1 MKKRKLGRTGLQ
13 VSELGFGCWAIGG
26 TSYGPTED
34 GESLKALA
42 YAFDQGI
49 NFFDTADTYGHGH
62 SEELIGETFKESSK
76 RLRVVI
82 ASKVGWDFYHGGS
95 KKNFGSDYI
104 RFACGESLKRLKT
117 DFIDLYQLH
126 NPKLEMIEEGSV
138 FKVLAGLKKEGKIR
152 HWGVSIHLARE
163 GAAVIQNG
171 TSETIQAIYNMIDQR
186 IKYELIPLCE
196 EHDMGLIARE
206 PLYCGLLTD
215 KYDARTKFR
224 KDDHRNRWMRDKYL
238 TDLKKIDRVK
248 SVLYGT
254 GSAAGQVSESKG
266 NTETCPGQ
274 NRYRLKNKISLKQAA
289 IEFVLSEK
297 AVSVVIPGM
306 KTVSHVQDHLQAVNA
321 PKLTADEISQIQKL
335 YQEDELFQ
343 AGFYRN

>member
-1 MKKRKLGRTGLQ
+1 MNKRKLGRTGLQ

-26 TSYGPTED
+26 TSYGPTD
-34 GESLKALA
+34 DRQSLEALA

-62 SEELIGETFKESSK
+62 SETLIGETFKESSK
-76 RLRVVI
+76 RLQVII

-95 KKNFGSDYI
+95 KKNFDPDYI

-126 NPKLEMIEEGSV
+126 NPKLEMIENGSV
-138 FKVLAGLKKEGKIR
+138 FKVLRELKQEGKIR
-152 HWGVSIHLARE
+152 HGGVSIHLPRE
-163 GAAVIQNG
+163 GRAAIQNG

-186 IKYELIPLCE
+186 IKHELMPICE
-196 EHDMGLIARE
+196 ERDMGLIARE
-206 PLYCGLLTD
+206 PLYCGLLTG
-215 KYDARTKFR
+215 KHTTETKFS

-238 TDLKKIDRVK
+238 TDLEKINRIK
-248 SVLYGT
+248 SIFDQHLT
-254 GSAAGQVSESKG
+254 
-266 NTETCPGQ
+266 
-274 NRYRLKNKISLKQAA
+274 LKQAA

-297 AVSVVIPGM
+297 AISVVIPGM

-321 PKLTADEISQIQKL
+321 PKLTSDEITRIHQL

-343 AGFYRN
+343 TGFYQN